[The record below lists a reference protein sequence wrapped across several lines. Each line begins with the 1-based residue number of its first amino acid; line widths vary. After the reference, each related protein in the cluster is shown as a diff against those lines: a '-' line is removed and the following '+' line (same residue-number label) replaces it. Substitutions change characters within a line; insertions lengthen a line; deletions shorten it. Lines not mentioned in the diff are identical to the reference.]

1 MNCPVCNKKMRH
13 SEKFDAYY
21 CKDCH
26 KCYNH
31 NGIEKS
37 FIPLELEKPV
47 FKHPGLLNPI
57 FLTWVISLI
66 IAIALMI
73 YGYVSNTFDKDA
85 KAAILLL
92 LCPLFPTF
100 IAWQITMSDDERARY
115 ERANERRKQQKLEA
129 QRQKQQADIPSSYR
143 CPSCQELI
151 SNKAESCPHCG
162 YVTGVHVCPK
172 CGSVDTRVI
181 SGTNKAASVLV
192 FGVLAANNVVK
203 TYKCNKC
210 GTKF

>member
-1 MNCPVCNKKMRH
+1 MNCPECNQKMKYYKKY
-13 SEKFDAYY
+13 DVY
-21 CKDCH
+21 CCNQCD
-26 KCYNH
+26 KCYTDK
-31 NGIEKS
+31 GTRS
-37 FIPLELEKPV
+37 SVSPWELKRNRTTSHISPV
-47 FKHPGLLNPI
+47 

-66 IAIALMI
+66 IAIAFMI
-73 YGYVSNTFDKDA
+73 YGYVSDTFDKDA

-92 LCPLFPTF
+92 LCPLLPTF
-100 IAWQITMSDDERARY
+100 IAWQITMPDDERARY

-129 QRQKQQADIPSSYR
+129 QRQKQQADIPSSYH

>member
-1 MNCPVCNKKMRH
+1 MKHHKKY
-13 SEKFDAYY
+13 DAYY
-21 CKDCH
+21 CKECN

-31 NGIEKS
+31 KGMRNPFMPWEMDKSSRKKQKKHEPCEIAWSISTVIMVVLMFVFVVFYKFSIWWGLLGIVI
-37 FIPLELEKPV
+37 IPLNV
-47 FKHPGLLNPI
+47 F
-57 FLTWVISLI
+57 
-66 IAIALMI
+66 MI
-73 YGYVSNTFDKDA
+73 VSNATT
-85 KAAILLL
+85 
-92 LCPLFPTF
+92 PEG
-100 IAWQITMSDDERARY
+100 ERRY
-115 ERANERRKQQKLEA
+115 QVQVSEANERSRKQQKLEA

>member
-1 MNCPVCNKKMRH
+1 MNCPVCNQKMKYYKKY
-13 SEKFDAYY
+13 DVY
-21 CKDCH
+21 CCNWCD
-26 KCYNH
+26 KCYTSK
-31 NGIEKS
+31 GTRSSIS
-37 FIPLELEKPV
+37 TWELKRNRAISHISPV
-47 FKHPGLLNPI
+47 
-57 FLTWVISLI
+57 FLTWVISLV

-92 LCPLFPTF
+92 LCPLLPTF

-129 QRQKQQADIPSSYR
+129 QRQKQQVDIPSSYR